1 MNNLNV
7 MIKKIIS
14 SPLYQV
20 FRREMQRITRSRVM
34 LFSTLIGPLASLLTI
49 YWIFAA
55 GVTRNLPVTIIDQD
69 QSALSRKVCQLID
82 ANLTASIHKV
92 PGISQAMEK
101 LKKGQTEA
109 IVWIPEHFEKEV
121 IKGNSPNVALYIN
134 NTNIVKG
141 GVLYSNLYK
150 TLATISGGIKFNV
163 ALKKGMTEHQAMAT
177 IQPIQMDTH
186 LLFNPFGNYA
196 YFLTIGLLP
205 LMITVFTFL
214 VSVYA
219 LGLELKMGTG
229 KELLAKGG
237 NSIFISLTGKMLP
250 YTLLF
255 FLQTMVMNLIL
266 FQALGTPLKGSLLV
280 IMFSEWLLIITY
292 QLLAVVMLNL
302 TANMRL
308 SLSLGSAYTMMA
320 LTFAGLTFPSIAMPL
335 LAKIFSWLFPYTFW
349 LKIFISQTIKG
360 QPLYTTVYYFLIL
373 LLFIIVS
380 MFAFFGMKKKL
391 AYERYWGKS

>member
-1 MNNLNV
+1 MKK
-7 MIKKIIS
+7 MMKKIIAT
-14 SPLYQV
+14 PLYQV
-20 FRREMQRITRSRVM
+20 FSREIKRITRSRVM

-55 GVTRNLPVTIIDQD
+55 GVARDLPVTLIDQD
-69 QSALSRKVCQLID
+69 QTALSRKVAQMID
-82 ANLTASIHKV
+82 ANPTASIHKA
-92 PGISQAMEK
+92 PGISQALDE

-109 IVWIPEHFEKEV
+109 IVWLPKDFEKEV
-121 IKGNSPNVALYIN
+121 IKGNSPEVVLYIN
-134 NTNIVKG
+134 NTNVVKG
-141 GVLYSNLYK
+141 GVLYSGLYK
-150 TLATISGGIKFNV
+150 TLATISGGVKFNI
-163 ALKKGMTEHQAMAT
+163 ALKKGMTENQAMAS

-205 LMITVFTFL
+205 IMITVFTFL

-229 KELLAKGG
+229 KELLDKGG
-237 NSIFISLTGKMLP
+237 NSIFITLTGKMLP
-250 YTLLF
+250 YTILF
-255 FLQTMVMNLIL
+255 FLHTMVMNIIL
-266 FQALGTPLKGSLLV
+266 FQALGTPLKGSLVV
-280 IMFSEWLLIITY
+280 ILFSEWLLIITY
-292 QLLAVVMLNL
+292 QLLAVVLLNL

-360 QPLYTTVYYFLIL
+360 QPLYTTAYYFLIL
-373 LLFIIVS
+373 LVFIIAS
-380 MFAFFGMKKKL
+380 MFAFFGIKKKL
-391 AYERYWGKS
+391 ADERYWGKS